1 MSRQRASSPP
11 PERREEIP
19 VTPNDYRIPVTPNDY
34 RELLR
39 HLNTQ
44 GHIVVLNLYVPNR
57 PKKTWGQFFKRTNV
71 PEDVLYKEDIKGLMD
86 ELKAAI
92 ENGTMISD
100 SSSEKLKSINTML
113 HEKKSQMYQPS
124 ATSAT
129 TSATSATSATTS
141 DDEFGFGTYAQQQKQ
156 KDRAKKDAAHLAALI
171 AWQEQ
176 HPNWRADAERN
187 ANDLKALDDEKLL
200 EEYHEYQSR
209 GGGPLGVLP
218 LKSWL
223 ILRNREQLPNM
234 TVPGEVGKPYSSKRF
249 ANLLGYF
256 DWGRMDD
263 DDNPNGMGGKSKRI
277 LKSKSRSNKG
287 KKTHRSTRSRST
299 CRRSTCR
306 RSTRSRSTCRRS
318 TCRR

>member
-11 PERREEIP
+11 PERPEIP
-19 VTPNDYRIPVTPNDY
+19 VTPNDYS
-34 RELLR
+34 ELLR

-44 GHIVVLNLYVPNR
+44 GYIVVVNLHVPER

-71 PEDVLYKEDIKGLMD
+71 PEDVLYKQDIPVLMD

-92 ENGTMISD
+92 ENGTTISD
-100 SSSEKLKSINTML
+100 ISSKKLKSINTML

-129 TSATSATSATTS
+129 TSATSATTSATSATS
-141 DDEFGFGTYAQQQKQ
+141 ARPDEFGFGNYAREQNQKEQAQQ
-156 KDRAKKDAAHLAALI
+156 DAADLAALI

-176 HPNWRADAERN
+176 RPNWRADAERN
-187 ANDLKALDDEKLL
+187 AKDLEALDEAALL
-200 EEYHEYQSR
+200 EKYRQYQST
-209 GGGPLGVLP
+209 GGGLFGVLP
-218 LKSWL
+218 PESW
-223 ILRNREQLPNM
+223 IKIMHNPEQRLPNM
-234 TVPGEVGKPYSSKRF
+234 TVPGDVAKPNTAEENFRLYGPLELGRLHDPRD
-249 ANLLGYF
+249 AN
-256 DWGRMDD
+256 R
-263 DDNPNGMGGKSKRI
+263 MGGKSKRI

-299 CRRSTCR
+299 
-306 RSTRSRSTCRRS
+306 RSRSTCRRS